1 MAPPTRQVTADGLEL
16 QFESNYLS
24 HFALTAQLLPLLMQS
39 RGARVVNLSS
49 LAHRFGASIHFDDL
63 NGQHGYKAFAAY
75 GPTGFMEL
83 KGQVGAG
90 TMAERRFA

>member
-1 MAPPTRQVTADGLEL
+1 MPPQWGRQVVITGATEGLGYQTAL
-16 QFESNYLS
+16 
-24 HFALTAQLLPLLMQS
+24 ALAGAGAQ
-39 RGARVVNLSS
+39 VVNLSS

-63 NGQHGYKAFAAY
+63 NGQQGYKAFAAC